1 MRSTLGTAPKA
12 RSCVTKADYLGI
24 PAVGII
30 RGGYNSAVER
40 EQIRPG
46 IVRGEFWHPIEQ
58 GRRVQC
64 DLCPRACKLQDQQR
78 GFCFVRQASGG
89 GIDLTSYGRA
99 SGFCVDPIEKK
110 PLYHF
115 YPGTSVLSFGTAG
128 CNLGCRFC
136 QNWDI
141 SKARE
146 LDRLSAVT
154 SPAAVANAAREAGCR
169 SLAFTYNDPVIFA
182 EYAVDC
188 AHAAREVGLKSVA
201 VTAGYITEQARERF
215 FGPLDAANVD
225 LKAFTE
231 DFYHRL
237 CFAEL
242 APVLDTLR
250 WLKQESDLWLEVTT
264 LLIPGHNDS
273 EAEIARL
280 AEWFVDQLGPETP
293 LHFSAFHPDF
303 KLMNLPP
310 TPAETLLRARRQAKA
325 AGLKHVYTGNIRDPE
340 GQSSYCTA
348 CAARVI
354 TRTGYRVDGF
364 RLDPQADCAACGAA
378 FAGHFDR
385 EPGQFGSRRIPLM
398 IAPT

>member
-1 MRSTLGTAPKA
+1 
-12 RSCVTKADYLGI
+12 
-24 PAVGII
+24 
-30 RGGYNSAVER
+30 VER
-40 EQIRPG
+40 EQIRAG
-46 IVRGEFWHPIEQ
+46 VVRGEFWHTIEH

-64 DLCPRACKLQDQQR
+64 DLCPRECKLQDGQR
-78 GFCFVRQASGG
+78 GFCFVRQADAG

-146 LDRLSAVT
+146 LDRLTAVT
-154 SPAAVANAAREAGCR
+154 SPTAVARAARDAGCK

-188 AHAAREVGLKSVA
+188 AEAARELGIKTVA
-201 VTAGYITEQARERF
+201 VTAGYITEQAREQF
-215 FGPLDAANVD
+215 FRPMDATNVD
-225 LKAFTE
+225 LKAFSE
-231 DFYHRL
+231 DFYRRL

-242 APVLDTLR
+242 APVLDTLC
-250 WLKQESDLWLEVTT
+250 WLKQESRAWLEVTT

-273 EAEIARL
+273 EAEIERMTQ
-280 AEWFVDQLGPETP
+280 WFVEHLGPETP

-310 TPAETLLRARRQAKA
+310 TPPETLLRARRQAKA
-325 AGLKHVYTGNIRDPE
+325 AGLLHVYTGNIRDPD
-340 GQSSYCTA
+340 GQSSYCA
-348 CAARVI
+348 NCRQRVI
-354 TRTGYRVDGF
+354 ARNGYRVDDF
-364 RLDPQADCAACGAA
+364 RLDARAGCQACGTELV
-378 FAGHFDR
+378 GRFDR
-385 EPGQFGSRRIPLM
+385 RPGRFGSRRIPLA
-398 IAPT
+398 ILPD

>member
-1 MRSTLGTAPKA
+1 
-12 RSCVTKADYLGI
+12 
-24 PAVGII
+24 
-30 RGGYNSAVER
+30 VER
-40 EQIRPG
+40 EQIRAG
-46 IVRGEFWHPIEQ
+46 VVRGEFWHRIEH

-64 DLCPRACKLQDQQR
+64 DLCPRACKLQDGQR
-78 GFCFVRQASGG
+78 GFCFVRQANAG

-99 SGFCVDPIEKK
+99 AGFCVDPIEKK

-146 LDRLSAVT
+146 LDRLTEVT
-154 SPAAVANAAREAGCR
+154 SPAAVARAARDAGCK

-188 AHAAREVGLKSVA
+188 AEAARELGVKTVA
-201 VTAGYITEQARERF
+201 VTAGYIGEQAREQF
-215 FGPLDAANVD
+215 FRPIDATNVD
-225 LKAFTE
+225 LKAFSE
-231 DFYHRL
+231 DFYRRL

-242 APVLDTLR
+242 APVLDTLC
-250 WLKQESDLWLEVTT
+250 WLKQESRAWLEVTT

-273 EAEIARL
+273 EAEIERMTQ
-280 AEWFVDQLGPETP
+280 WFVEHLGPETP

-310 TPAETLLRARRQAKA
+310 TPPETLLRARRQAKA
-325 AGLKHVYTGNIRDPE
+325 AGLLHVYTGNIRDPD
-340 GQSSYCTA
+340 GQSSYCA
-348 CAARVI
+348 GCRRRVI
-354 TRTGYRVDGF
+354 ARNGYRVDDF
-364 RLDPQADCAACGAA
+364 RLDERADCQACGAA
-378 FAGHFDR
+378 LVGHFDR
-385 EPGQFGSRRIPLM
+385 HPGRFGSRRIPLA
-398 IAPT
+398 IVAD